1 MKVNTNGF
9 KLARMMFAAIA
20 GAMKLPTHG
29 EQQLALG
36 QIGPY
41 ISRGKG
47 RGAPSRRFGNP
58 PGKYVPHQGERE
70 TARRR
75 RQIEA
80 GILTASNGLAGSGHV
95 PM

>member
-1 MKVNTNGF
+1 MKANTNGF

-20 GAMKLPTHG
+20 AAMQLPSRG

-47 RGAPSRRFGNP
+47 RGSPSRRYGNP
-58 PGKYVPHQGERE
+58 PGKYWPHQGERE

-80 GILTASNGLAGSGHV
+80 GILTASNGLVGSGHV
-95 PM
+95 AM